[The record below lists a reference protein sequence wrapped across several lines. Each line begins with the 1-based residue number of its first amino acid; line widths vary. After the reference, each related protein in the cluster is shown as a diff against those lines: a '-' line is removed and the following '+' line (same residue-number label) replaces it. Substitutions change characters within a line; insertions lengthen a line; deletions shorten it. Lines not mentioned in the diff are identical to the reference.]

1 MSRKATVERRK
12 RKALT
17 RITVERLKPPADK
30 AQRVERYDGIVPGFG
45 VRITHDGNRSW
56 IFLYTSPTLAKRR
69 RYTIGRVE
77 FGEPDGVAS
86 LDLEQARAAASKLR
100 TAVAAGTDPADVRVA
115 DQAAAVAK
123 MATAEVV
130 TFKAVFDLFDKRKLA
145 SERRGWEVRQI
156 IVREL
161 IPHWGSKPIGAITP
175 TDVQHRIDA
184 LVEAGHEPSAHRLFE
199 IIRRMFNWAAM
210 RPSLNLDRVPTERM
224 KPKLMIG
231 KKTRR
236 KRVLSPDEIGALW
249 RASARIEYPYGALVR
264 LLLLTG
270 LRLTEA
276 AQAVWGEFDDTVRA
290 WTIPAERMKRDDPHV
305 VPLTD
310 DALAVLTAMPRFS
323 GEFLFTCGDGS
334 APVTSFSKP
343 KLRLDRLMLE
353 ELQALAIQRGL
364 DPTKVTL
371 ANWEMGRDI
380 RRTVRTNLS
389 ALPVPDMIRELVI
402 AHAQP
407 ELHQVYDQYAYL
419 DEKREA
425 LTLWAARLRSFVQPP
440 PTNVVAL
447 RRAVAI

>member
-1 MSRKATVERRK
+1 MS

-56 IFLYTSPTLAKRR
+56 VFLYSSPTLGKRR

-77 FGEPDGVAS
+77 FGAPDGVAS
-86 LDLEQARAAASKLR
+86 LDLEQARQAASKLR
-100 TAVAAGTDPADVRVA
+100 ATVAAGSDPAEVRVA
-115 DQAAAVAK
+115 SEAAAVAK
-123 MATAEVV
+123 TATAEVV

-145 SERRGWEVRQI
+145 GERRGWEVRQI

-161 IPHWGSKPIGAITP
+161 IPHWGARPIGAITR

-184 LVEAGHEPSAHRLFE
+184 LVEAGHQPSAHRLFE
-199 IIRRMFNWAAM
+199 IIRRMFNWAAA

-236 KRVLSPDEIGALW
+236 KRVLSSDEIGALW

-270 LRLTEA
+270 LRLSEA
-276 AQAVWGEFDDTVRA
+276 ADAVWSEFDHGVRA
-290 WTIPAERMKRDDPHV
+290 WTIPAERMKRDDPHM
-305 VPLTD
+305 VPLTT
-310 DALAVLTAMPRFS
+310 DALAVVAGIPRFT
-323 GEFLFTCGDGS
+323 GEHLFTCGDGS
-334 APVTSFSKP
+334 APVRSFSKP
-343 KLRLDRLMLE
+343 KQRLDALMLD
-353 ELQALAIQRGL
+353 ELRALATQRGS
-364 DPTKVTL
+364 DPAKVTL

-407 ELHQVYDQYAYL
+407 ELHQVYDQYLYL

-425 LTLWAARLRSFVQPP
+425 LTLWAARLRAIVDP
-440 PTNVVAL
+440 PTNVVPM
-447 RRAVAI
+447 RRATSRGAA